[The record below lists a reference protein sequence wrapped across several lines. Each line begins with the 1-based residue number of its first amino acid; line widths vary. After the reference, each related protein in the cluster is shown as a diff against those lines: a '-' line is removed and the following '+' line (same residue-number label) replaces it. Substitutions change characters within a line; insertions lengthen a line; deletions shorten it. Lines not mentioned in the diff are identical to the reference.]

1 MYEFNYISYEDPL
14 VFYSSKEKLSI
25 ISYGK
30 YSSAYGHKKDNI
42 DSGLVSAEDR
52 LFSSSEKGY
61 RRRNL
66 DRT

>member
-1 MYEFNYISYEDPL
+1 M
-14 VFYSSKEKLSI
+14 
-25 ISYGK
+25 SYGK
-30 YSSAYGHKKDNI
+30 CFSACGHKKDNI

-61 RRRNL
+61 KRRNL